1 MKLSPDHEAIVKE
14 TADAVA
20 GIADDATV
28 IFYRD
33 MFEAHPEL
41 LNAFNEA
48 NQAIGEQAKAL
59 AASVVAFAVDLID
72 PDAPD
77 VNSVMSRSAHTHA
90 ASGVEAADHLI
101 VGRYLLGAI
110 GKVLG
115 DAASPE
121 IVAAWDEVYWSF
133 ATALIAEEARLY
145 AQAGTNPEQPYRPYR
160 VVERFE
166 ESDEVFSLLL

>member
-14 TADAVA
+14 TADVVA

-41 LNAFNEA
+41 LNVFNEA
-48 NQAIGEQAKAL
+48 NQAIGDQPKPVT
-59 AASVVAFAVDLID
+59 ASELGFAGHLIE

-77 VNSVMSRSAHTHA
+77 LTAVIQRIAPDQVSLAIQ
-90 ASGVEAADHLI
+90 AADYLI
-101 VGRYLLGAI
+101 VGRSLLGAI

-115 DAASPE
+115 DAAPPE
-121 IVAAWDEVYWSF
+121 IIAAWDEVYWLF
-133 ATALIAEEARLY
+133 A
-145 AQAGTNPEQPYRPYR
+145 
-160 VVERFE
+160 
-166 ESDEVFSLLL
+166 